1 MRKLSAD
8 PIRPL
13 TPSEYYHCCL
23 MVGFART
30 NVGCLSGTNEVEN
43 CDYPFDGSRPLD
55 AVATLMCTEVKRRG
69 LRMSED
75 TIVSMIR
82 DLVNWQ
88 LIPRMV
94 RHGFPL
100 KGFRFEWDEA
110 EDYTPEQQVAYER
123 MLLGQYEVDPQYFI
137 DKYNVNITGIRQAK
151 TQPDAFFG

>member
-1 MRKLSAD
+1 MGCRISPSSLNLMRKLSAD

-82 DLVNWQ
+82 DLVNRDGT
-88 LIPRMV
+88 LTRRCYDLMNMYCD
-94 RHGFPL
+94 G
-100 KGFRFEWDEA
+100 GFRIILKSVGEVTDA
-110 EDYTPEQQVAYER
+110 ESFLRLCIECANNGRD
-123 MLLGQYEVDPQYFI
+123 
-137 DKYNVNITGIRQAK
+137 NI
-151 TQPDAFFG
+151 